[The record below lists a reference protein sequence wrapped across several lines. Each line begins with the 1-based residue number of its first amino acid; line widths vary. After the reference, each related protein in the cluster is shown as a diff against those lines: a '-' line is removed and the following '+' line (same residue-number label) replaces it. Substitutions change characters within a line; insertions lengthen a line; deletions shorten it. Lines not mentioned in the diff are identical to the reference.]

1 MKAKLVGLKRK
12 AEDSPQ
18 NAAKK
23 KKTVRPTLAVSSAPA
38 IVNGSASAATKTS
51 PPASNG
57 SAQRV
62 EKVLENMIPCL
73 PFFRPALC
81 CHVKIVF
88 FT

>member
-23 KKTVRPTLAVSSAPA
+23 KKTVRPTLGVSSAPA
-38 IVNGSASAATKTS
+38 IVNGSASAATKAS

-62 EKVLENMIPCL
+62 EKVLENIPCL